1 MLDNGFDARKRGKV
15 LTFPGKQILVET
27 SRLSAPEK
35 FLTFLFDLVL
45 EGYRPVI
52 AHPEL
57 YQYMTQD
64 DYYFLKDKGYKFQLN
79 LFSLA
84 GLYGKQARSVAR
96 ILLNKEYYDYVGSDF
111 HRLADYE
118 KGLKKLYLSGSQ
130 MKQIYKLFNN
140 NDSLWNSGSLEEQKI

>member
-1 MLDNGFDARKRGKV
+1 M
-15 LTFPGKQILVET
+15 VET

-35 FLTFLFDLVL
+35 YLTFLFDLML
-45 EGYRPVI
+45 EGYKPVI

-64 DYYFLKDKGYKFQLN
+64 DYSFLKDKGYKFQLN

-84 GLYGKQARSVAR
+84 GLYGKQPRSVAR
-96 ILLNKEYYDYVGSDF
+96 NLLDKGYYDYVGSDY

-130 MKQIYKLFNN
+130 IRQIYKLFDN
-140 NDSLWNSGSLEEQKI
+140 NDLLWNSGSLAEQKF